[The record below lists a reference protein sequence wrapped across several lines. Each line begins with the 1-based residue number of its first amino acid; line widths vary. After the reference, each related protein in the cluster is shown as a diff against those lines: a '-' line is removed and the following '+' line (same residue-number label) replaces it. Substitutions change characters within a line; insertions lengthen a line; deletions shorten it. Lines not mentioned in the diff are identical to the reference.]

1 MAEAYVALLADTG
14 IAHGLI
20 GPREAPRLWDRHV
33 LNSAVAAP
41 VFDPDARVAD
51 IGSGAGLPG
60 IPLAIVRP
68 DLHLTLVEP
77 LLRRTVWL
85 TAAIDQ
91 LGLTNV
97 DVHRGRAE
105 SLWGETRFRHVTAR
119 AVARTGELARLTLPL
134 LEAGGSL
141 HALKGGQVDEEL
153 EADAAQLRALGARRW
168 SVSRFGAGVVDP
180 ETVVVSVEVD
190 TAPPVPSACS
200 EAPGGPVAEVGA
212 ICVPG
217 SLGRARTVRSQFIH
231 SRCCVA
237 RLPGSRWLDKASH
250 RAEHDGSTRVRR
262 RVEWVDRGRRSDSDP
277 HRRRRRASAAG
288 LADVSERRPR
298 RSFLVSGLGWPVS
311 RETPPPTSE
320 RRRCFT

>member
-1 MAEAYVALLADTG
+1 MKRPGAGDARERGSDRTAVVDVPPTPEVAAAVFGPRLAQAEAYVGLLADTG

-41 VFDPDARVAD
+41 IFDPDARVAD

-119 AVARTGELARLTLPL
+119 AVARTGELARLTFPL

-153 EADAAQLRALGARRW
+153 DADAAQLQALGARQW
-168 SVSRFGAGVVDP
+168 SVSRFGAGIVDP
-180 ETVVVSVEVD
+180 ETIVVSVEVD
-190 TAPPVPSACS
+190 TAPPVPSG
-200 EAPGGPVAEVGA
+200 AP
-212 ICVPG
+212 
-217 SLGRARTVRSQFIH
+217 
-231 SRCCVA
+231 
-237 RLPGSRWLDKASH
+237 
-250 RAEHDGSTRVRR
+250 
-262 RVEWVDRGRRSDSDP
+262 
-277 HRRRRRASAAG
+277 RRRAGRS
-288 LADVSERRPR
+288 R
-298 RSFLVSGLGWPVS
+298 RSGRSRAGQSRSGEDRS
-311 RETPPPTSE
+311 
-320 RRRCFT
+320 

>member
-1 MAEAYVALLADTG
+1 MKRPGVGAARDGDGGLPAVVELPPTPVEVPPTPDVAATVFGPRLALAEAYVARLADTG

-41 VFDPDARVAD
+41 VFDQGARVAD

-60 IPLAIVRP
+60 IPLAIARP

-85 TAAIDQ
+85 SAAIDE

-97 DVHRGRAE
+97 EVHRGRAE

-141 HALKGGQVDEEL
+141 HALKGGRVDEEL
-153 EADAAQLRALGARRW
+153 EADAALLTALGASRW
-168 SVSRFGAGVVDP
+168 SVSRFGAGIVDP

-190 TAPPVPSACS
+190 TA
-200 EAPGGPVAEVGA
+200 GPVASA
-212 ICVPG
+212 TSPP
-217 SLGRARTVRSQFIH
+217 RPTRSRR
-231 SRCCVA
+231 S
-237 RLPGSRWLDKASH
+237 G
-250 RAEHDGSTRVRR
+250 RR
-262 RVEWVDRGRRSDSDP
+262 RPGTTR
-277 HRRRRRASAAG
+277 
-288 LADVSERRPR
+288 
-298 RSFLVSGLGWPVS
+298 S
-311 RETPPPTSE
+311 RED
-320 RRRCFT
+320 RL

>member
-1 MAEAYVALLADTG
+1 MVEVPPTPEVAAAVFGPRLALAEAYVALLADTG

-68 DLHLTLVEP
+68 DLHVTLVEP

-85 TAAIDQ
+85 TAAIDE

-134 LEAGGSL
+134 LEARGSL
-141 HALKGGQVDEEL
+141 HALKGGQADEEL
-153 EADAAQLRALGARRW
+153 EADSAQLRITRR
-168 SVSRFGAGVVDP
+168 P
-180 ETVVVSVEVD
+180 T
-190 TAPPVPSACS
+190 
-200 EAPGGPVAEVGA
+200 GGGS
-212 ICVPG
+212 PG
-217 SLGRARTVRSQFIH
+217 SGPASSTPRPSSSA
-231 SRCCVA
+231 
-237 RLPGSRWLDKASH
+237 SRWMRPARS
-250 RAEHDGSTRVRR
+250 RVLLRGG
-262 RVEWVDRGRRSDSDP
+262 ERGRS
-277 HRRRRRASAAG
+277 
-288 LADVSERRPR
+288 R
-298 RSFLVSGLGWPVS
+298 RSGRTRAGESRSGDDRS
-311 RETPPPTSE
+311 
-320 RRRCFT
+320 